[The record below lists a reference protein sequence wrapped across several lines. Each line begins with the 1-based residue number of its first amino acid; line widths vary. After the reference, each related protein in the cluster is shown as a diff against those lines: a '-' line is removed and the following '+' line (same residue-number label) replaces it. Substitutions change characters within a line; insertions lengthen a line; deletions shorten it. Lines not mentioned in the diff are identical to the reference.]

1 MACPAI
7 TGHTLRVRR
16 PVDDPGMAGR
26 IPVTDPGVCPCAQGA
41 VASGGAALRAPDE
54 HEAAVAKTS
63 ELPEMVGEFIE
74 LSKQYLREQTLEPA
88 KKLGRLAGFSFAGA
102 IVMALAVTFLAI
114 AGARLIIDVLPD
126 GAIWSGF
133 GYILSSIA
141 LLMVTGF
148 VMWRGS
154 R

>member
-1 MACPAI
+1 M
-7 TGHTLRVRR
+7 
-16 PVDDPGMAGR
+16 
-26 IPVTDPGVCPCAQGA
+26 
-41 VASGGAALRAPDE
+41 
-54 HEAAVAKTS
+54 AKTT
-63 ELPEMVGEFIE
+63 ELPEMVGEFID
-74 LSKQYLREQTLEPA
+74 LSKQYLREQTIEPA

-102 IVMALAVTFLAI
+102 FVIALAVVFLAI

-141 LLMVTGF
+141 LLLVTGI
-148 VMWRGS
+148 VMWRVS

>member
-1 MACPAI
+1 
-7 TGHTLRVRR
+7 
-16 PVDDPGMAGR
+16 MAGR
-26 IPVTDPGVCPCAQGA
+26 IPAEQVRVCPCSQGA
-41 VASGGAALRAPDE
+41 VASCGVALRAPDE
-54 HEAAVAKTS
+54 HEAAVAKTT
-63 ELPEMVGEFIE
+63 ELPEMVGEFID

-102 IVMALAVTFLAI
+102 IVIALAVALLAI

-141 LLMVTGF
+141 LLMVTGL
-148 VMWRGS
+148 VMWRVS